1 MLLKILGRH
10 ENDTFRIRH
19 RLARKKNNIHVYYLI
34 FIHDIILLLVD
45 RVQFYWRPFYLPL
58 AMYSIYYAEI

>member
-19 RLARKKNNIHVYYLI
+19 RLARKKIIHVYYLI

-45 RVQFYWRPFYLPL
+45 RVKFYWRPFCLPL
-58 AMYSIYYAEI
+58 AM